1 MSGRLEQL
9 ARQIRKLRS
18 DAADG
23 RTLQRAIHLALDLAA
38 EHGESEEDVEGDSEG
53 GAEAGFRTLATKGLL
68 DAAVAERLAGLVGK
82 RLSDADV
89 TPDAMM
95 DLDVFLR
102 SLEIGAPAPRLPLP
116 PLGAAP
122 KLPPGTQ
129 KAAVNVSGRVIT
141 LVGRDGRAFV
151 LCDEK
156 PIGQPFDLQS
166 VPMGG
171 AAVDREKDGSTRIEW
186 AGQIRIVIGPDFAS
200 VRPELA

>member
-18 DAADG
+18 DTADG
-23 RTLQRAIHLALDLAA
+23 RTLQRAIHLALDLAV
-38 EHGESEEDVEGDSEG
+38 EHGESDGDDGGTEESD
-53 GAEAGFRTLATKGLL
+53 AGFAALAAKGVV
-68 DAAVAERLAGLVGK
+68 DAAVAERLGALAGK
-82 RLSDADV
+82 RLSDGDV
-89 TPDAMM
+89 TPDAVM

-102 SLEIGAPAPRLPLP
+102 SLEIGAPAQRLPLP
-116 PLGAAP
+116 PLGTPP

-171 AAVDREKDGSTRIEW
+171 AAIDHEKDGSTRIEW
-186 AGQIRIVIGPDFAS
+186 TGQVRLVIGPDFAS

>member
-1 MSGRLEQL
+1 VSGRLEQL

-23 RTLQRAIHLALDLAA
+23 RTLQRALHLAHDLAA
-38 EHGESEEDVEGDSEG
+38 ERSDSD
-53 GAEAGFRTLATKGLL
+53 ADDDFRMLAAAGVL
-68 DAAVAERLAGLVGK
+68 DEAVATRLGALVGK
-82 RLSDADV
+82 RLGDRDV
-89 TPDAMM
+89 TPDAVI

-102 SLEIGAPAPRLPLP
+102 SIEMGAPAPRLPLP
-116 PLGAAP
+116 PLGSPP

-151 LCDEK
+151 LCDER
-156 PIGQPFDLQS
+156 PIGQPFDLHS

-171 AAVDREKDGSTRIEW
+171 AELDRAPDGSVRIEW
-186 AGQIRIVIGPDFAS
+186 PGLRLVVGPDFAS
-200 VRPELA
+200 VRPELP

>member
-1 MSGRLEQL
+1 VSGRLEQL

-23 RTLQRAIHLALDLAA
+23 RTLQRALHLALDLAA
-38 EHGESEEDVEGDSEG
+38 EHCDGEDESEVS
-53 GAEAGFRTLATKGLL
+53 AGFAALAAKGML
-68 DAAVAERLAGLVGK
+68 DGAVAQRLGALSGK
-82 RLSDADV
+82 RLSDGDV
-89 TPDAMM
+89 TPDAVI

-102 SLEIGAPAPRLPLP
+102 SIEIGAPAQRLPLP
-116 PLGAAP
+116 PLGSPP

-156 PIGQPFDLQS
+156 PIGQPFDLHS

-171 AAVDREKDGSTRIEW
+171 AELDRDADGSVRIEW
-186 AGQIRIVIGPDFAS
+186 PGLRLVVGPDFAS
-200 VRPELA
+200 VRPELP